1 MSATIKWGLIT
12 GMVYVIFSLI
22 SNMLGLQQGGSG
34 GSMGIGMLMNVL
46 MMGATFGTIFMGV
59 REFRDQENGGFL
71 TMGEGFMSGLKI
83 ALIAGVIAGLFTLL
97 YMTVI
102 DPDMTDKILESAEE
116 QMDKSNVPEEQREM
130 SRKIT
135 GMFLNP
141 VVMAP
146 FMIIWI
152 ALWGMGKALIAGAI
166 LKKEAPP
173 TMPAE

>member
-1 MSATIKWGLIT
+1 
-12 GMVYVIFSLI
+12 
-22 SNMLGLQQGGSG
+22 
-34 GSMGIGMLMNVL
+34 
-46 MMGATFGTIFMGV
+46 
-59 REFRDQENGGFL
+59 
-71 TMGEGFMSGLKI
+71 
-83 ALIAGVIAGLFTLL
+83 
-97 YMTVI
+97 
-102 DPDMTDKILESAEE
+102 
-116 QMDKSNVPEEQREM
+116 MDKSNVPEEQREM